1 MIRST
6 FQLAPGVGPYRER
19 QLWDEGITG
28 WDRLPAAPE
37 VVLSPRLDGRIRAA
51 VDEARDALGAGD
63 AAALG
68 RMVPQRE
75 RWRLFGL
82 FAGEAGYLDIETD
95 FEGRPTAVGILDGG
109 GPRLFLRGRDLDAF
123 QEATA
128 GWKLLVTFNGLSFD
142 VPMLRRAFPG
152 WRPPP
157 VHVDLCHLWR
167 RLGHR
172 GGLKLLEHEVGIG
185 RPDRLDGLD
194 GRDAVRLWA
203 AWERGDRD
211 ALRLFAEYNLLDVV
225 NLRTLMAMGYNRA
238 VERLRMPGEPVPVSL
253 PGDVRHDVTR
263 LVLGL

>member
-6 FQLAPGVGPYRER
+6 FQLAPGIGPYRER
-19 QLWDEGITG
+19 QLWDGGVTG
-28 WDRLPAAPE
+28 WDLLPAEPE
-37 VVLSPRLDGRIRAA
+37 VVLSPRLDGRVRAA
-51 VDEARDALGAGD
+51 VEGARAAVAARD
-63 AAALG
+63 AAALAG
-68 RMVPQRE
+68 MVPQRE
-75 RWRLFGL
+75 RWRLFSL
-82 FAGEAGYLDIETD
+82 FADEAGYLDIETD
-95 FEGRPTAVGILDGG
+95 FEGRPTAVGILDRD
-109 GPRLFLRGRDLDAF
+109 GPRLFLRGRDLEEF

-167 RLGHR
+167 RLGHQ

-185 RPDRLDGLD
+185 RPRHLDGVD

-238 VERLRMPGEPVPVSL
+238 VERLRMPGEPVPVSM
-253 PGDVRHDVTR
+253 PGDVRYDVTR
-263 LVLGL
+263 LVLVL